1 MTLGWAAAL
10 RENFSLSRS
19 VPLPDGR
26 SSMVLGGSVCV
37 LLLQKLQY
45 ATAFCSMNSG
55 RVCFSAD
62 RSRWLRLK
70 MPNASFAHRIAEFPC
85 FICLDFGNVR
95 SISTARPGAAE
106 ARQEAGW
113 MPQRD
118 IRMLLDAMEGT
129 AANGYIV
136 TDFRSSM
143 WLSHLMLLMECQRAV
158 AVEIVRAE

>member
-26 SSMVLGGSVCV
+26 SSMVLGGSGCV

-45 ATAFCSMNSG
+45 ETAFCSMNPG

-70 MPNASFAHRIAEFPC
+70 MPNASFAAQNR
-85 FICLDFGNVR
+85 G
-95 SISTARPGAAE
+95 ISVFHLSGLRKRAFDINRPSRCSRGPS
-106 ARQEAGW
+106 GSG
-113 MPQRD
+113 
-118 IRMLLDAMEGT
+118 LDAT
-129 AANGYIV
+129 AGHPDAVGCHG
-136 TDFRSSM
+136 RHSSKWM
-143 WLSHLMLLMECQRAV
+143 HRHRFPVIHVVVSFDASDGVSASSCSGNRPC
-158 AVEIVRAE
+158 